1 MYKYQGR
8 LIYQSHDEDGILEV
22 IEKNGVRS
30 LHFGSSSRQSSMLL
44 TDPDRLE
51 LSYVR
56 AMTSWMLFK
65 KTWDE
70 ALLIG
75 LGGGSL
81 AKFLLYHFPAC
92 RLRIVEYRQSVVKI
106 ARSHF
111 GLPFDSR
118 LKIIIND
125 GSRYVGERSRN
136 CVERYD
142 LLMVDAFDHDGLA
155 PAINNPSFFAA
166 CQSLLNPEGV
176 LIINLWG
183 GLQNPVFQ
191 QVAKWLAELFN
202 WRLLFLPV
210 RNRGNII
217 VLAFNDIKNP
227 FALKDLR
234 QRAAWLQAHYDIEF
248 PVFLKDFGSHNASTF
263 KHLVSS

>member
-44 TDPDRLE
+44 AEPDRLE
-51 LSYVR
+51 LGYVR
-56 AMTSWMLFK
+56 AMISWMLFK
-65 KTWDE
+65 KEWGS

-81 AKFLLYHFPAC
+81 AKFLLRHFPVC
-92 RLRIVEYRQSVVKI
+92 RLRIVEYRRSVIQI

-111 GLPFDSR
+111 GLPFDPR
-118 LKIIIND
+118 LKIVVND
-125 GSRYVGERSRN
+125 GGRYVEERSRRGF
-136 CVERYD
+136 ERYD

-155 PAINNPSFFAA
+155 PAINRQAFFAG
-166 CQSLLNPEGV
+166 CRSLLNADGI
-176 LIINLWG
+176 LAINLWG
-183 GLQNPVFQ
+183 GVRNPVFQ
-191 QVAKWLAELFN
+191 KIANWLADVFS

-217 VLAFNDIKNP
+217 VLAFNDGRTTYS
-227 FALKDLR
+227 LKELR
-234 QRAAWLQAHYDIEF
+234 QKAALLESRYGIEF
-248 PVFLKDFGSHNASTF
+248 PLFLKDFGSHNASTF
-263 KHLVSS
+263 KHWVIS